1 MPMKL
6 EFETP
11 EGRLSLRVDDIQFV
25 AYDAAETSMRSM
37 YTFVERMRDMGLGG
51 LAETHARLLAQNRVN
66 VMELREAHDD
76 AQTLL
81 ACGAVGDAMDD
92 TVLPRLA
99 ILRENIGE
107 THRQMRASV
116 DRLAALSAACHRA
129 LSQIPG
135 YRPPKS
141 ARG

>member
-1 MPMKL
+1 MHTKL

-11 EGRLSLRVDDIQFV
+11 EGRLSLHIDDVQFM
-25 AYDAAETSMRSM
+25 AYDAAETAMKSM
-37 YTFVERMRDMGLGG
+37 YTFVERMRDMGLGA
-51 LAETHARLLAQNRVN
+51 LAETHARVFAQNRVN

-81 ACGAVGDAMDD
+81 ACGAIGDAMAD
-92 TVLPRLA
+92 TIQPRLE
-99 ILRENIGE
+99 ILRENIAQ
-107 THRQMRASV
+107 THRQMRTSV
-116 DRLAALSAACHRA
+116 NRLAALSAACHEA

-135 YRPPKS
+135 YTPPKR